1 VNAITD
7 VAGILVGHHHRL
19 DPDATMGAGWARG
32 VTVVLTPPGTVG
44 AVDVRGGAPG
54 TRETDLLDPANSVRY
69 VDAVL
74 IAGGS
79 AYGLAAA
86 DGVMRWLEEHD
97 RGVAMA
103 GGVVPIVP
111 GAVIFDLDVGAWSN
125 RPTAEFGY
133 AAASAAA
140 GSDGA
145 PLAVGTVGAGVGACA
160 GVLKGGLGTASL
172 TLASGVTVGALV
184 TVNSAGNVV
193 DQATGLPWL
202 SYLVDEFGLT
212 TPPDEQLAALAKLES
227 PLSSLNTAIA
237 VVATDAALS
246 PAACRQIASAA
257 HDGLARSIRPAH
269 TPVDGDTVFAL
280 ATGAIEV
287 APPADLP
294 AAFSPETALTT
305 AVGAA
310 AADCLARA
318 VVGAVIAADSV
329 AGIPTYRGL
338 LPGAFQRAQGNR

>member
-1 VNAITD
+1 LSAISD

-19 DPDATMGAGWARG
+19 DPDATMDTGWATG

-44 AVDVRGGAPG
+44 AVDCRGGAPG
-54 TRETDLLDPANSVRY
+54 SRETDLLDPANSVRY
-69 VDAVL
+69 VDAVF

-86 DGVMRWLEEHD
+86 DGIMRWLEEHD
-97 RGVAMA
+97 RGVAMT

-111 GAVIFDLDVGAWSN
+111 GAVIFDLDVGDWSH

-133 AAASAAA
+133 RACQAAA
-140 GSDGA
+140 GGEGA
-145 PLAVGTVGAGVGACA
+145 EVAVGTVGAGVGAVA
-160 GVLKGGLGTASL
+160 GVLKGGVGTAST
-172 TLASGVTVGALV
+172 TLPSGATVGALV
-184 TVNSAGNVV
+184 AVNSAGNVV

-202 SYLVDEFGLT
+202 SYLVDELGLT
-212 TPPDEQLAALAKLES
+212 TPPDEQIAALGELES
-227 PLSSLNTAIA
+227 PLSSLNTTVA

-246 PAACRQIASAA
+246 PAACQAVARAA
-257 HDGLARSIRPAH
+257 HDGLARSVRPAH
-269 TPVDGDTVFAL
+269 TPVDGDMVFAL
-280 ATGAIEV
+280 ATGAVEV
-287 APPADLP
+287 PPSADTP
-294 AAFSPETALTT
+294 AAFSPETALAT

-318 VVGAVIAADSV
+318 VVVAVIAAESV

-338 LPGAFQRAQGNR
+338 LPGAFR